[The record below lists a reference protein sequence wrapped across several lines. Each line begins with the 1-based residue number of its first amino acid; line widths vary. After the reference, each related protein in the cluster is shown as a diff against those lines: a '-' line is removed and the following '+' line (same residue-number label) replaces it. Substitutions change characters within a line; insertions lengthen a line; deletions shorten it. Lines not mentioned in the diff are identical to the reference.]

1 MQEENTNAHAITET
15 SKDKHDSLVAAMANF
30 AESREPQIGI
40 FWLDTD
46 ECDLF
51 GVCKTDAAKVRP
63 DRMGRRIYGKLHADI
78 WRKEHFKE
86 LAQSGVAERYVG
98 DYTMIPLGRVNQ
110 EGEEFVV
117 YVGSWIDELAPM
129 LTPLINCYFNIES
142 FRYEKDIHWELGHGF
157 SGDKF
162 K

>member
-1 MQEENTNAHAITET
+1 MTGQDTNEPPITTSSQEN
-15 SKDKHDSLVAAMANF
+15 HDSLVAAMQCF

-51 GVCKTDAAKVRP
+51 GIYKTDAAKIKP
-63 DRMGRRIYGKLHADI
+63 DRIGRRIYGKLADV

-86 LAQSGVAERYVG
+86 LAQNGIAERFIG
-98 DYTMIPLGRVNQ
+98 DYTMIPRGRVNQ

-117 YVGSWIDELAPM
+117 YVGSWIDDLKSM
-129 LTPLINCYFNIES
+129 LTPLINCYFNIDT

>member
-1 MQEENTNAHAITET
+1 MQEKDNNAHAITTASQE
-15 SKDKHDSLVAAMANF
+15 KHESLVAAMEGF
-30 AESREPQIGI
+30 AESHEPQIGI

-51 GVCKTDAAKVRP
+51 GIFKTEAAKVRP
-63 DRMGRRIYGKLHADI
+63 DRLGRRIFG
-78 WRKEHFKE
+78 KEHFKE
-86 LAQSGVAERYVG
+86 LAQKGIAERFVG
-98 DYTMIPLGRVNQ
+98 DYTMIPRGRVNQ

-117 YVGSWIDELAPM
+117 YVGSWIDELEPM
-129 LTPLINCYFNIES
+129 LTPLINCYFNITD